1 MTDPI
6 AEGLSVVGLVI
17 GFPLLLLALMIGLER
32 LETWGLR
39 DAEPHDPGAAQV
51 DDVVEA
57 AVDDVEQLQA
67 LTDELDQQS
76 TAAAQRSK

>member
-6 AEGLSVVGLVI
+6 AEGLSVAGLVI
-17 GFPLLLLALMIGLER
+17 GFPLLLLGLMISLER

-39 DAEPHDPGAAQV
+39 DAEPHERDTAHV
-51 DDVVEA
+51 EDVVDA
-57 AVDDVEQLQA
+57 AVDDVEQMQA

-76 TAAAQRSK
+76 TATAPRQQ